1 MRYTYNKLVRD
12 KIPQNINSG
21 KGRKCKYKILDDEEY
36 LKELNKKIIE
46 EAYEFVE
53 ENSLEELGDL
63 MEVIN
68 AIMTETGY
76 TTEQVNSTM
85 SQKRDKKGSFSK
97 KIYLE
102 YVDEDNENEEEEK
115 ELNKEFRKRLD

>member
-12 KIPQNINSG
+12 KIPQNINSEKG
-21 KGRKCKYKILDDEEY
+21 KKCKYKILNDEEY

-53 ENSLEELGDL
+53 ENSIEELGDL

-68 AIMTETGY
+68 TIMNEKGY
-76 TTEQVNSTM
+76 TTEQVNNAM
-85 SQKRDKKGSFSK
+85 SQKKDKKGSFNK
-97 KIYLE
+97 RIYLE
-102 YVDEDNENEEEEK
+102 YVDEDNENEEEE
-115 ELNKEFRKRLD
+115 